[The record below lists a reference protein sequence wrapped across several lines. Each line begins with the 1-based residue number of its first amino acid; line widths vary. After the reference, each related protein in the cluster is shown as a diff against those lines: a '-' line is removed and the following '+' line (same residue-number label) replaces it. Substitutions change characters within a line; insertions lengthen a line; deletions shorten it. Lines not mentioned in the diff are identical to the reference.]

1 MDDITEIFDNILKAC
16 GSIDIADAEFKKM
29 MHEDAAIHE
38 MYKQWCEEN
47 GSSEKRGFLDYADE
61 YLDSQASIWDSLNDY
76 DE

>member
-1 MDDITEIFDNILKAC
+1 MNDITEIFDNILQTC
-16 GSIDIADAEFKKM
+16 GSVDIAHVEFKKM
-29 MHEDAAIHE
+29 MYEDDTIHE
-38 MYKQWCEEN
+38 MYKQWCDEN